1 MTRCAAG
8 AAHRYPTLT
17 VILTLPSRL
26 HPPRPHPHPRPHR
39 PMARAVGPRLTRCPT
54 LALAPG
60 GWRPR
65 GRGRS
70 TRRVLPRV
78 VAARPHAG
86 SALRRV
92 TPATRRLRGP
102 RAGTERES
110 VDAAGWSPVRSAA
123 CKRSHESPHSSPLC
137 FLRLRLVGLAS
148 TRSLHC
154 HVPVGSTAPLLVD
167 RSQDR
172 VRPRPCTACS
182 RSHGALTHGVRAA
195 QRVALPPRLRPLLL
209 RPRLV
214 PTHRRFVARPS
225 RFRSRKGHWATA
237 RACTGEVR
245 GQLLPLARSRPG
257 KLVDACLASTSG
269 VMCSVR

>member
-1 MTRCAAG
+1 MVFC
-8 AAHRYPTLT
+8 
-17 VILTLPSRL
+17 
-26 HPPRPHPHPRPHR
+26 
-39 PMARAVGPRLTRCPT
+39 
-54 LALAPG
+54 
-60 GWRPR
+60 
-65 GRGRS
+65 
-70 TRRVLPRV
+70 
-78 VAARPHAG
+78 
-86 SALRRV
+86 
-92 TPATRRLRGP
+92 
-102 RAGTERES
+102 
-110 VDAAGWSPVRSAA
+110 AAGWSPLRSAA

-257 KLVDACLASTSG
+257 KLVDACLASTSAASG
-269 VMCSVR
+269 GSVR

>member
-1 MTRCAAG
+1 MVFC
-8 AAHRYPTLT
+8 
-17 VILTLPSRL
+17 
-26 HPPRPHPHPRPHR
+26 
-39 PMARAVGPRLTRCPT
+39 
-54 LALAPG
+54 
-60 GWRPR
+60 
-65 GRGRS
+65 
-70 TRRVLPRV
+70 
-78 VAARPHAG
+78 
-86 SALRRV
+86 
-92 TPATRRLRGP
+92 
-102 RAGTERES
+102 
-110 VDAAGWSPVRSAA
+110 AAGWSPVRSAA

-154 HVPVGSTAPLLVD
+154 QVPVGSTAPLLVD

-182 RSHGALTHGVRAA
+182 RSHGALTHEVRAA

>member
-1 MTRCAAG
+1 MVFC
-8 AAHRYPTLT
+8 
-17 VILTLPSRL
+17 
-26 HPPRPHPHPRPHR
+26 
-39 PMARAVGPRLTRCPT
+39 
-54 LALAPG
+54 
-60 GWRPR
+60 
-65 GRGRS
+65 
-70 TRRVLPRV
+70 
-78 VAARPHAG
+78 
-86 SALRRV
+86 
-92 TPATRRLRGP
+92 
-102 RAGTERES
+102 
-110 VDAAGWSPVRSAA
+110 AAGWSPVRSAA

-225 RFRSRKGHWATA
+225 RFLSRKGHWATA
-237 RACTGEVR
+237 RACTGRGPRSTTSTRSVSARQAGRRVPRQYIRSDVQCPVR
-245 GQLLPLARSRPG
+245 
-257 KLVDACLASTSG
+257 ACS
-269 VMCSVR
+269 SV

>member
-1 MTRCAAG
+1 MVFC
-8 AAHRYPTLT
+8 
-17 VILTLPSRL
+17 
-26 HPPRPHPHPRPHR
+26 
-39 PMARAVGPRLTRCPT
+39 
-54 LALAPG
+54 
-60 GWRPR
+60 
-65 GRGRS
+65 
-70 TRRVLPRV
+70 
-78 VAARPHAG
+78 
-86 SALRRV
+86 
-92 TPATRRLRGP
+92 
-102 RAGTERES
+102 
-110 VDAAGWSPVRSAA
+110 AAGWSPVRSAA
-123 CKRSHESPHSSPLC
+123 CKRSNESPHSSPLC

-148 TRSLHC
+148 ISTRSLHC
-154 HVPVGSTAPLLVD
+154 QVPVGSTAPLLVD

-209 RPRLV
+209 MPRLV
-214 PTHRRFVARPS
+214 PTDRRFVARPS